1 LLQTAPGNAV
11 HGQGPRLSVKQ
22 LAAQLST
29 QPAAG
34 PDAWHVPHTPF
45 GGHRFPRL
53 ASTQQLL
60 VQVPPIEHTAVSWHV
75 CVLQLAVVE
84 TQTCRFGSQ
93 VVLSA
98 QSVFTAHPGWQRGCV
113 GSLLQL
119 APSGQSVFATQP
131 ARQLFEPS
139 GLASQICPLLHSESV
154 EQSVKRKQ
162 ALARQR

>member
-1 LLQTAPGNAV
+1 M
-11 HGQGPRLSVKQ
+11 
-22 LAAQLST
+22 LAL
-29 QPAAG
+29 
-34 PDAWHVPHTPF
+34 
-45 GGHRFPRL
+45 
-53 ASTQQLL
+53 
-60 VQVPPIEHTAVSWHV
+60 
-75 CVLQLAVVE
+75 VE
-84 TQTCRFGSQ
+84 TQMFDEQT
-93 VVLSA
+93 VLSA